1 MALSHENEKEQAYTT
16 IENMIDKFE
25 NNTISMVQHLC
36 VELRAIT
43 QKSDV
48 ETNNSNDIKIL
59 KNQMISKYE
68 RLLQVQNILDDGFQ

>member
-1 MALSHENEKEQAYTT
+1 
-16 IENMIDKFE
+16 IDKFE
-25 NNTISMVQHLC
+25 NNTINMVQNLC

-48 ETNNSNDIKIL
+48 EINNSNDIKML
-59 KNQMISKYE
+59 KSQMISKYE